1 MAAAAMA
8 QVTWAPRFEVGGAF
22 PNLVLLV
29 VVGLTWTLGPRAGMV
44 WACIGGG
51 LLDLTSSGA
60 IGPHALALLSGCY
73 VIGLWTRDLERAPA
87 LHVALSA
94 AIVTVVYSAVL
105 MVTAGL
111 LGQPAPDAGSALRL
125 AIAAV
130 AYNALLMPLAMEVLR
145 RLQVL
150 TRARIALN

>member
-60 IGPHALALLSGCY
+60 IGPHALALMSGCY

-94 AIVTVVYSAVL
+94 ALVTVVYSAVL
-105 MVTAGL
+105 VAAAGL
-111 LGQPAPDAGSALRL
+111 LGQPSPDARTELPHE
-125 AIAAV
+125 ITAV
-130 AYNALLMPLAMEVLR
+130 AYIALLMSLAIEDV
-145 RLQVL
+145 
-150 TRARIALN
+150 